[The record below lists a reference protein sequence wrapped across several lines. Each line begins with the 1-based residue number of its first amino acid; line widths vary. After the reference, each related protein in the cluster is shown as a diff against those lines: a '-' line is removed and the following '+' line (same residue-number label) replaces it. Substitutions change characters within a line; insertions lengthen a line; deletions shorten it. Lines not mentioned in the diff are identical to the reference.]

1 VIEHLE
7 PARLGALERA
17 VFEVAHPAAVVITTP
32 NAEYN
37 VKFEGLPAGSLR
49 HRDHRFEWTREEFHE
64 WAKGTGE
71 RYGYGVRFLS
81 VGPEDEEVGPPTQM
95 GIFRR

>member
-7 PARLGALERA
+7 PARLGAFERA
-17 VFEVAHPAAVVITTP
+17 VFEAAHPAAVVITTP

-37 VKFEGLPAGSLR
+37 VRFEGLPAGSLR
-49 HRDHRFEWTREEFHE
+49 HQDHRFEWTRGEFHE

-71 RYGYGVRFLS
+71 RYGYGVRFLA
-81 VGPEDEEVGPPTQM
+81 VGPEDEEVGAPTQM